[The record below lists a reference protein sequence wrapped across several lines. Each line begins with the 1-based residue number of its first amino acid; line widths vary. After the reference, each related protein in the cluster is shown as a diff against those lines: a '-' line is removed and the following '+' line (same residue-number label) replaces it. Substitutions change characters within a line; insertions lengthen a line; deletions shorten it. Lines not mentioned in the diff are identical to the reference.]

1 MGMLVVSNNSYECE
15 SVVQEL
21 RGECAIKL
29 AVAKSKRGAKSVIPA
44 KAACEIKTDNG
55 VFGR

>member
-1 MGMLVVSNNSYECE
+1 MSMLIVSNNSYECE

-29 AVAKSKRGAKSVIPA
+29 AVAKCKREAKSVSPA
-44 KAACEIKTDNG
+44 Q
-55 VFGR
+55 